1 MICAMFRNM
10 VDLHVEG
17 RLAGFQ
23 ARWMEQ
29 HAAACPDCAAE
40 LAAWKRMSAGLRDI
54 PVPRVPPN
62 LKETLRGALT
72 RKEPEEMEPE
82 EEIPGFAFPGR
93 SWEPS
98 IALAAGLA
106 ALALSSSISAIG
118 PGIPSQ
124 GYPDETGYHAPR
136 G

>member
-10 VDLHVEG
+10 VDLYVEG

-23 ARWMEQ
+23 AGWMER

-40 LAAWKRMSAGLRDI
+40 LAAWQRMSAVLRDI

-62 LKETLRGALT
+62 LKEMLRGALT
-72 RKEPEEMEPE
+72 RKEPEAAEPA
-82 EEIPGFAFPGR
+82 EEISGFAFPGR
-93 SWEPS
+93 SREPS
-98 IALAAGLA
+98 MALAAGLL
-106 ALALSSSISAIG
+106 ALVLSSSISAIG
-118 PGIPSQ
+118 PWIQSQ
-124 GYPDETGYHAPR
+124 DYPDETVRHAPR

>member
-1 MICAMFRNM
+1 MICAMFMNM
-10 VDLHVEG
+10 VDLYAEG

-23 ARWMEQ
+23 ARWMER
-29 HAAACPDCAAE
+29 HTAACPACAAE
-40 LAAWKRMSAGLRDI
+40 LAAWKRMLAGLRDI
-54 PVPRVPPN
+54 PVPQVPAN
-62 LKETLRGALT
+62 LKEMLRGALA
-72 RKEPEEMEPE
+72 RKEPEEAEPE
-82 EEIPGFAFPGR
+82 EELPGLVLPGR

-98 IALAAGLA
+98 MALAAGLL

-124 GYPDETGYHAPR
+124 GYPDEAAGHAPR

>member
-1 MICAMFRNM
+1 MICAIFRNM
-10 VDLHVEG
+10 ADLYAEG

-23 ARWMEQ
+23 KRWMER
-29 HAAACPDCAAE
+29 HAAACPACTAE
-40 LAAWKRMSAGLRDI
+40 LAAWKRMLAGLRDI
-54 PVPRVPPN
+54 PVPQVPSN
-62 LKETLRGALT
+62 LKEMLRSALVGRVLEET
-72 RKEPEEMEPE
+72 EPA
-82 EEIPGFAFPGR
+82 EEISGFIFPGR

-98 IALAAGLA
+98 MALAAGLV

-124 GYPDETGYHAPR
+124 GYPDQTVYRAPR

>member
-10 VDLHVEG
+10 VDLYVEG

-23 ARWMEQ
+23 ARWLER
-29 HAAACPDCAAE
+29 HAAVCPDCAAE
-40 LAAWKRMSAGLRDI
+40 LAVWKRMSVGLRDI
-54 PVPRVPPN
+54 PVPQVPSN
-62 LKETLRGALT
+62 LKEMLRGALT
-72 RKEPEEMEPE
+72 RKRQEETEPE

-98 IALAAGLA
+98 MALAAGLV
-106 ALALSSSISAIG
+106 ALVLSSSISAIG

-124 GYPDETGYHAPR
+124 GYPDETVYHAPR

>member
-1 MICAMFRNM
+1 MICAIFRNM
-10 VDLHVEG
+10 VDLYVED

-29 HAAACPDCAAE
+29 HAAACPACAAE
-40 LAAWKRMSAGLRDI
+40 LAAWKQLLAELRDI
-54 PVPRVPPN
+54 PVPQVPPN
-62 LKETLRGALT
+62 LKEILRGALAS
-72 RKEPEEMEPE
+72 EPEAPEPA
-82 EEIPGFAFPGR
+82 EEITGYALPGR

-98 IALAAGLA
+98 MALAAGLL

-124 GYPDETGYHAPR
+124 GYPDETVPYAQR